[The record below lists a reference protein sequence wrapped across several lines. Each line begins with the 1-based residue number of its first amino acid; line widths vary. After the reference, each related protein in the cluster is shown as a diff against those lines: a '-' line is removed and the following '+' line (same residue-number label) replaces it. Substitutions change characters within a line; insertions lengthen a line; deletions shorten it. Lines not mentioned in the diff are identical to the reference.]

1 MSVVYGFN
9 VYPDEAEDCFTEH
22 PGAPD
27 AAVIGVFEEI
37 TGEAVKTCIL
47 RRGLSARTR
56 GFLATACSSLLPYR
70 VFKTVVS
77 RDDLQKSNAGTTLR
91 RELRA
96 PPVAEI
102 AAE

>member
-1 MSVVYGFN
+1 MSVVYDFN
-9 VYPDEAEDCFTEH
+9 VYPNEVEDCFAEY
-22 PGAPD
+22 PGAVD

-56 GFLATACSSLLPYR
+56 GVITSAGSTLFACR
-70 VFKTVVS
+70 VFENVLS
-77 RDDLQKSNAGTTLR
+77 RDDLQKSNSGNTLR

-96 PPVAEI
+96 PPVAEL